1 MPRSSPLF
9 CCCLAVSPQPVW
21 LSIGRDSF
29 AFFAVD
35 RTHTF
40 IVHLPSSVHSSL
52 STKQKKEPHQSV
64 AAATEAAA
72 SIQILGYLLLP
83 CASQTFTDVP
93 AIRIRWTIIL
103 ALQLSDVLD
112 IRI

>member
-1 MPRSSPLF
+1 MF
-9 CCCLAVSPQPVW
+9 TCLVGAQ
-21 LSIGRDSF
+21 F
-29 AFFAVD
+29 AE
-35 RTHTF
+35 H
-40 IVHLPSSVHSSL
+40 
-52 STKQKKEPHQSV
+52 KQKKEPHQSV
-64 AAATEAAA
+64 VAAIEAVAI
-72 SIQILGYLLLP
+72 IQILGYVLP

>member
-1 MPRSSPLF
+1 MF
-9 CCCLAVSPQPVW
+9 TCL
-21 LSIGRDSF
+21 R
-29 AFFAVD
+29 
-35 RTHTF
+35 
-40 IVHLPSSVHSSL
+40 HSADKTKERASL
-52 STKQKKEPHQSV
+52 SV

-72 SIQILGYLLLP
+72 TIQTLGYALTF
-83 CASQTFTDVP
+83 ASQPFTDVP

>member
-1 MPRSSPLF
+1 M
-9 CCCLAVSPQPVW
+9 
-21 LSIGRDSF
+21 
-29 AFFAVD
+29 D

-40 IVHLPSSVHSSL
+40 IVHLPLSVHSSL

-64 AAATEAAA
+64 AAAAEAAA
-72 SIQILGYLLLP
+72 IIQILGYVLSF
-83 CASQTFTDVP
+83 ASQPFTDVP